1 MVLFAVARA
10 PTMAVLASVVAGA
23 ALDPGISNPERI
35 GSARLARLGSRPRVV
50 ASIMPGAELSSPRQ
64 QMLCVAERRSRHN
77 WSRRSCIAAG
87 LVGGEGFAVDAS
99 LIESLVAFWGKGD
112 IGSNL

>member
-1 MVLFAVARA
+1 MMLFAVARG

-23 ALDPGISNPERI
+23 ARTLALATLNV
-35 GSARLARLGSRPRVV
+35 SAQLALPDWVRGRGLSHPLCRARNYRRHGSRCCVLPN
-50 ASIMPGAELSSPRQ
+50 AAPGTIGHVEA
-64 QMLCVAERRSRHN
+64 
-77 WSRRSCIAAG
+77 CIAAG